1 MATPAR
7 FRPTIQRDLRV
18 QCCLRGR
25 RRGVEASLT
34 RRGHIRWILWS
45 MDDVADLDAAHER
58 YRPCMIRDRHA
69 DRLSFEYQRSVL
81 EPRRGWRLRKGLLV
95 AAIK

>member
-1 MATPAR
+1 MARRAR

-18 QCCLRGR
+18 EYRLRGR

-34 RRGHIRWILWS
+34 RRSHILWIPWS
-45 MDDVADLDAAHER
+45 MDDVADLDGPHER

-69 DRLSFEYQRSVL
+69 DQLSFEHQTSVL
-81 EPRRGWRLRKGLLV
+81 KPRRGWRLRKGLLV